1 MDLDARARTQSGVI
15 TRAQALTEL
24 SVEQIRWRLR
34 RGEWLRVHP
43 GVYQVHSGPIRRQ
56 ARLVAALLYYGPD
69 AVLSRETA
77 AHLWGIETREPTIIH
92 IDLPHGRHVVRL
104 PGVRVRR
111 RRRLASVTHRGRP
124 LTAPAFTVLDLADHP
139 TVSRDDAIAVVARAV
154 QRRVVTVDE
163 LASELRARRTHRHR
177 EALEL
182 ALGVV
187 AAGAE
192 SGLEVAYHA
201 TVIRAHGLP
210 PMRMAVPDAVGG
222 SAIRRDF
229 VNETF
234 GVIAEV
240 DGRLGHEAD
249 GRARDARR
257 DRKTLARGMVTAR
270 QTWGEVRF
278 TPCELAADL
287 FGIYRS
293 RGYAGVLTPC
303 SPTCGAARDA
313 SAAPSAPAAMSD
325 SRGGL
330 VLP

>member
-1 MDLDARARTQSGVI
+1 MTSPRFPRAVLFDLDGTLLDSAPDMLAT
-15 TRAQALTEL
+15 ANL
-24 SVEQIRWRLR
+24 LR
-34 RGEWLRVHP
+34 DR
-43 GVYQVHSGPIRRQ
+43 
-56 ARLVAALLYYGPD
+56 
-69 AVLSRETA
+69 
-77 AHLWGIETREPTIIH
+77 
-92 IDLPHGRHVVRL
+92 
-104 PGVRVRR
+104 
-111 RRRLASVTHRGRP
+111 
-124 LTAPAFTVLDLADHP
+124 
-139 TVSRDDAIAVVARAV
+139 
-154 QRRVVTVDE
+154 
-163 LASELRARRTHRHR
+163 
-177 EALEL
+177 
-182 ALGVV
+182 
-187 AAGAE
+187 
-192 SGLEVAYHA
+192 
-201 TVIRAHGLP
+201 HGLP

-293 RGYAGVLTPC
+293 RGYAGVLTLC

-313 SAAPSAPAAMSD
+313 SAAPSAPVISA